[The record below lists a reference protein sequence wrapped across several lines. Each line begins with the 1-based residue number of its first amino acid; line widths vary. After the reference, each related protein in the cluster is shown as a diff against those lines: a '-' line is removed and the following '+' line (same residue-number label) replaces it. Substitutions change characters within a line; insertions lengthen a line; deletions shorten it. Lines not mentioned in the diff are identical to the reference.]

1 MDAIN
6 VTNIICPGCGTEL
19 APTAA
24 ICHECGVATSQAATE
39 TNQNLKRLLDRPWV
53 LVVLILH
60 IGFLGIP
67 VYWKTKY
74 SLPARLFMVTAS
86 IAYTIGAIA
95 FIVFML
101 KWLIQ
106 LFAGG

>member
-6 VTNIICPGCGTEL
+6 VTTIICPGCGIEL
-19 APTAA
+19 PPTAA
-24 ICHECGVATSQAATE
+24 TCSRCGVATAQRPTDSRDKL
-39 TNQNLKRLLDRPWV
+39 NRLLDRPWV

-60 IGFLGIP
+60 VGLLGIP
-67 VYWKTKY
+67 VYWRTKY
-74 SLPARLFMVTAS
+74 SLATRLLMVIAS
-86 IAYTIGAIA
+86 IVYTIGAVVFIA
-95 FIVFML
+95 IML